1 MNKFLIAIVA
11 LMLICLNV
19 GAESDFLVEE
29 FIAGKNYPKPET
41 HIDYDYTSTEY
52 IPIKLKVC
60 NDISTRDKRKYLFG
74 EEVNLKVKSNV
85 FYKNKLFLKRGT
97 PAVAKIDQ
105 IVESGMNGI
114 PYYIYL
120 NDFEIEGLE
129 ASKILADYHKSG
141 LNLVYWV
148 YPVKWALSFLPPS
161 GILTNLIKGGH
172 AKITTADVITVYY
185 FPEWK

>member
-1 MNKFLIAIVA
+1 MNKILSIFI
-11 LMLICLNV
+11 LMLLFCANV
-19 GAESDFLVEE
+19 RAEGDFLVDK
-29 FIAGKNYPKPET
+29 FLAGKNFPRPEA

-52 IPIKLKVC
+52 IPVKLKVC
-60 NDISTRDKRKYLFG
+60 GDISTRDKRKYLFG
-74 EEVNLKVKSNV
+74 EDVKLQVKSNV
-85 FYKNKLFLKRGT
+85 FYKNRLFLKKGT
-97 PAVAKIDQ
+97 PANAKIEQ

-120 NDFEIEGLE
+120 GDFEIEGLE
-129 ASKILADYHKSG
+129 SSKIMADYHKTG

-148 YPVKWALSFLPPS
+148 YPFKWALTFLPPS

>member
-114 PYYIYL
+114 P
-120 NDFEIEGLE
+120 
-129 ASKILADYHKSG
+129 
-141 LNLVYWV
+141 
-148 YPVKWALSFLPPS
+148 
-161 GILTNLIKGGH
+161 
-172 AKITTADVITVYY
+172 
-185 FPEWK
+185 